1 MSEEIKNMMTSVLS
15 GETQSAQT
23 EFNSILST
31 KLADRIEAER
41 VNVSN
46 AIFNGV
52 EGSEDADV

>member
-1 MSEEIKNMMTSVLS
+1 MSEEIKNMMNSVLS
-15 GETQSAQT
+15 GDAQSAQT
-23 EFNSILST
+23 EFNSILSA
-31 KLADRIEAER
+31 KLADRLDDEK

>member
-52 EGSEDADV
+52 EGSKDADV